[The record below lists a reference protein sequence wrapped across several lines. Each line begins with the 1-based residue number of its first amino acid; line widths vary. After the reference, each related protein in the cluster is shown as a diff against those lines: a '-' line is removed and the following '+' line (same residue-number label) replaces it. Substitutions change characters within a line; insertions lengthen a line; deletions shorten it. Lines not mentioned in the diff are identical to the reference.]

1 MYYSKTIGYDKPH
14 QTQHKSGFLKWFQDK
29 EDPVLL
35 SSDGFKYLV
44 GDKSSYFLKSDTK
57 NIPQRVIFYVKNH
70 HE

>member
-1 MYYSKTIGYDKPH
+1 MTDHIKINVKN
-14 QTQHKSGFLKWFQDK
+14 GFFKRVQDK

-35 SSDGFKYLV
+35 SSDGFEYLV
-44 GDKSSYFLKSDTK
+44 GDKSSYSLKSDTK

>member
-1 MYYSKTIGYDKPH
+1 MTDHIKINVKN
-14 QTQHKSGFLKWFQDK
+14 GFFKWVQDK

-35 SSDGFKYLV
+35 WSDGFKYLV

-57 NIPQRVIFYVKNH
+57 NIPQRVIFYVKNY